1 MDIVGAQEKALGV
14 AFEAVLY
21 QNFGVAKRGVARVT
35 AVRPDG
41 FGTESRWAKSLILN
55 ASGRGRRFLYGKAPA
70 SSVLTPE
77 RTCSLIDAL
86 LPFPLVFR
94 LGPLSV
100 PVRASEAGIFQLKRG
115 AAAIQFEGSVEKLIL
130 PVVFEANCGN
140 EC

>member
-1 MDIVGAQEKALGV
+1 MTAL
-14 AFEAVLY
+14 
-21 QNFGVAKRGVARVT
+21 
-35 AVRPDG
+35 RPGG
-41 FGTESRWAKSLILN
+41 FGTESPWENSSVLN
-55 ASGRGRRFLYGKAPA
+55 ASGRWKRFLYGKASA
-70 SSVLTPE
+70 WSVGTPE

-100 PVRASEAGIFQLKRG
+100 PVRASEAGIFRLKRG
-115 AAAIQFEGSVEKLIL
+115 AAAIHFEGSVEKLIL